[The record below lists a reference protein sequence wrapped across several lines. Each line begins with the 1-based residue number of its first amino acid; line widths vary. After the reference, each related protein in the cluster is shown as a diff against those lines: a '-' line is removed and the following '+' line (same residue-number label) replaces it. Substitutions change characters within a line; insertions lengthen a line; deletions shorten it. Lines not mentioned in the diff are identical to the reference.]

1 MATIDLGKIKQV
13 WRGTYANGT
22 AYTPDDVVEFTDSG
36 ILSSYICIANTTGNN
51 PSSSG
56 SAHASWNYLAKGG
69 AAGTDGTSVDVS
81 KLTND
86 ISTLAI
92 RQATQ
97 ENLVGY
103 NTNSMSVDVFQDS
116 SKITSLT
123 NVARDDAEYISS
135 VYSGVGARFST
146 PTKYGNATY
155 QTGTKKFGT
164 GALYN
169 ANQTDWLQTP
179 SLSGLTGIPTTGNWT
194 IDFWAKYDNR
204 AGTDRIVGIGSGGNS
219 DNSKNHFSMG
229 YSSSSTM
236 NFFENSHNTDYSN
249 YSGYS
254 TNWHHYLI
262 QGNSGDMYHFEDGV
276 YKGTH
281 SNAASGL
288 FAQSGTFIQM
298 GGRSGSGGEK
308 FQGYIDEFRLSNI
321 HRVANSSAGNF
332 TPPTA
337 QYTTDANT
345 MVLMHMDTTDL
356 ADSSATVSV
365 NNATGNFQS
374 TGITAPVSTSKV
386 GAIISYTDHAGTNAL
401 NSDLVL
407 QLSANGGTNFTTATL
422 TALPNISSTVKMA
435 KVNDLS
441 VTAGTSL
448 KYKILF
454 ANQSGSKTAR
464 VHGVSLMY

>member
-1 MATIDLGKIKQV
+1 MATINLGAIKFN
-13 WRGTYANGT
+13 WKGAYNSGTSYAV
-22 AYTPDDVVEFTDSG
+22 DDVVSSG
-36 ILSSYICIANTTGNN
+36 GNSYICIQAHSNQAVGNATAYWN
-51 PSSSG
+51 IMSS
-56 SAHASWNYLAKGG
+56 
-69 AAGTDGTSVDVS
+69 AGTNGIDGTSVDVS

-103 NTNSMSVDVFQDS
+103 NTNSMSVDVFEDS

-123 NVARDDAEYISS
+123 NVARDDAEYVSS
-135 VYSGVGARFST
+135 VYNSVGARFST
-146 PTKYGNATY
+146 PTKNGNATY
-155 QTGTKKFGT
+155 QTSVKKFGT

-169 ANQTDWLQTP
+169 AAQTDWLQTP

-194 IDFWAKYDNR
+194 IDFWAKYADR
-204 AGTDRIVGIGSGGNS
+204 AGTDRIVAVGSGGNS

-236 NFFENSHNTDYSN
+236 NFFENSHNTDFTN

-254 TNWHHYLI
+254 TDWHHYLI
-262 QGNSGDMYHFEDGV
+262 QGNASTIYHFEDGV
-276 YKGTH
+276 YKGTY

-288 FAQSGTFIQM
+288 FSQAGTFIQM

-321 HRVANSSAGNF
+321 HRVANGSGGNF

-337 QYTTDANT
+337 PYTTDANT
-345 MVLMHMDTTDL
+345 MVLMHMDSTDL
-356 ADSSATVSV
+356 ADSSTTVAV

-386 GAIISYTDHAGTNAL
+386 GAIISYTDNAGTNAL
-401 NSDLVL
+401 NTDIVL
-407 QLSANGGTNFTTATL
+407 QLSADGGSNFTTATL

-435 KVNDLS
+435 KVNDLT

-454 ANQSGSKTAR
+454 ANQSSGSKEAR